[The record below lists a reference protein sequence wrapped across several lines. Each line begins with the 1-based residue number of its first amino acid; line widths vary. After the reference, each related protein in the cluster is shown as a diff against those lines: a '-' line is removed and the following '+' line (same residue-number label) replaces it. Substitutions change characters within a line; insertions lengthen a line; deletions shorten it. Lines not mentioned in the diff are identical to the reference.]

1 MSDLST
7 KIYEYCK
14 THKPKNNGI
23 FRVRIDNK
31 TMLSISIAPLTL
43 EMLERPKLREFYGF
57 NTIEDTLIDLKENG
71 KIVSSTMIY
80 SWEHTDTTLLEMFHF
95 LKIAKTSEWLENK
108 KGALRLAPN
117 TQTVVYE

>member
-1 MSDLST
+1 MKKA

-14 THKPKNNGI
+14 THTPNKNGI

-31 TMLSISIAPLTL
+31 TMLSIRLTPLTL
-43 EMLERPKLREFYGF
+43 EFLERPNLRDFYGF

-71 KIVSSTMIY
+71 KIVSSTMIK
-80 SWEHTDTTLLEMFHF
+80 SWEHIDTTLLEMFHF

-108 KGALRLAPN
+108 KGALRLAPH
-117 TQTVVYE
+117 TQL